1 MSTLLDEF
9 KAYLTKMQQYEHV
22 TTLLFWDMKTK
33 APKFGQAAH
42 IEALTYFS
50 AENFAM
56 STSETLGNMLDQL
69 AKPEEYEALDD
80 TWKFI
85 VRRMKRDFDRN
96 RRIPADVYEAFV
108 RAQAESGRAWEEA
121 KNENDFSLF
130 APHLKKMI
138 DMQKEIT
145 GYKDPDKEVY
155 EAMLDE
161 YEEGMDS
168 ATIDC
173 LFHDLKKEL
182 IPLVKKIV
190 EKNQPED
197 PRFHVY
203 FDPDAQKKVQWMLLD
218 YIGFRRDAGAVDETE
233 HPFTIGFSSKDVRVT
248 NHYYEHD
255 PLSSIFSAIH
265 EGGHAIFDQNVNPAY
280 DKTVAGSCVYMG
292 IHESQSRFYE
302 NILGR
307 NKNFWVPIYEKL
319 GELLPQFREISLDD
333 FYREINHVR
342 NSFIRTEADEL
353 TYCFH
358 IILRYEMEQAIFRDH
373 VPVEELPAL
382 WNQKMK
388 EYLQITPENDREG
401 ILQDVHWSDA
411 SFGYFPSYL
420 LGSIYDGMYLET
432 IEQELGSVDELLAA
446 GRISEITK
454 WLNEKIHWYGNTRK
468 PKEVIEA
475 VCGKE
480 VSAEPLIRYF
490 KKKYTEIYGF
500 GDKAPY
506 NSKQALS

>member
-1 MSTLLDEF
+1 MSRLLDEF
-9 KAYLTKMQQYEHV
+9 KQYLGEMQQYEHV

-33 APKFGQAAH
+33 TPKLGLAAH
-42 IEALTYFS
+42 IEALTHFS
-50 AENFAM
+50 AEHFAM
-56 STSETLGNMLDQL
+56 STSEQLGSMLDQL
-69 AKPEEYEALDD
+69 AAPEEYESLDD

-85 VRRMKRDFDRN
+85 VRRMKYDFDRN
-96 RRIPADVYEAFV
+96 RRIPADVYEVFV
-108 RAQAESGRAWEEA
+108 RAQAESGAAWEDA
-121 KNENDFSLF
+121 KKAGDFSIF

-138 DMQKEIT
+138 DMQRTIT
-145 GYKDPDKEVY
+145 GYKDPGKEVY
-155 EAMLDE
+155 EAMLNE

-168 ATIDC
+168 TVIDR

-182 IPLVKKIV
+182 IPLVRKII
-190 EKNQPED
+190 EKQQPED

-203 FDPDAQKKVQWMLLD
+203 FDPDAQKKVQGMLLN

-248 NHYYEHD
+248 NHYYEND
-255 PLSSIFSAIH
+255 PLSSMFSAIH

-280 DKTVAGSCVYMG
+280 DKTVAGSCGYMG

-307 NKNFWVPIYEKL
+307 NKNFWVPIYGKL
-319 GELLPQFREISLDD
+319 GELLPQFQEISLDD

-342 NSFIRTEADEL
+342 NSFIRTDADEL

-358 IILRYEMEQAIFRDH
+358 IILRYEMEQAIFCEQ

-388 EYLQITPENDREG
+388 EYLQITPENDSQG

-420 LGSIYDGMYLET
+420 LGGIYDGMYLET
-432 IEQELGSVDELLAA
+432 MEQELGSVDELLAA
-446 GRISEITK
+446 GKISEITK

-480 VSAEPLIRYF
+480 VSAEPLIRHF
-490 KKKYTEIYGF
+490 KKKYTELYG
-500 GDKAPY
+500 
-506 NSKQALS
+506 L